1 MVFYTRQLCTNTYSV
16 EVELEEGTLIG
27 YQTTGKHFEVFK
39 QVPYAKSPEGNLR
52 FRKPEPIGTFAGGIH
67 DSVAVGDNLK
77 ACIGTGVGS
86 NDLQDALDMGFIS
99 EDCLTMDIY
108 RPVKNYHT
116 RLPIFVWIHG
126 GGLTSGTSA
135 YYHFSRLARED
146 IIVAVVQY
154 RLGVHGFLSSYSA
167 EGLTETPGN
176 FGLLDQQAAIEKI
189 TIGGESAGGWSVGW
203 HMLSTKSTNMIR
215 TAISQSGMASFDMSP
230 QDSEHGNLAIK
241 HLCEKTKAKINSTL
255 ACSGSSED
263 ILNRFRTLTKNE
275 IIQLEIADRE
285 SRKEFENYP
294 EWAPVHYDG
303 EFFKMNAKEEFE
315 GGHIVDDVTY
325 VIGSNSFEGSLIWKW
340 LLRDVKTYDK
350 AFENSL
356 NKTKF

>member
-1 MVFYTRQLCTNTYSV
+1 
-16 EVELEEGTLIG
+16 
-27 YQTTGKHFEVFK
+27 
-39 QVPYAKSPEGNLR
+39 
-52 FRKPEPIGTFAGGIH
+52 
-67 DSVAVGDNLK
+67 
-77 ACIGTGVGS
+77 
-86 NDLQDALDMGFIS
+86 MGFIS

-116 RLPIFVWIHG
+116 SLPIFVWIHG

-176 FGLLDQQAAIEKI
+176 FGLLDQQAAIEFVHRNARNLGGDPEKI

-230 QDSEHGNLAIK
+230 QDSEHGNLAIR

-255 ACSGSSED
+255 VCSGSSED
-263 ILNRFRTLTKNE
+263 ILNRFRTLTNRE

-340 LLRDVKTYDK
+340 LIGNNGVKTYDK
-350 AFENSL
+350 GFEKN
-356 NKTKF
+356 